1 MTTDTKI
8 LESKSERVRVRAT
21 KREWQQILIQV
32 CYYILLYLC
41 SIPLDEPVMCSCGVE
56 LEIPTDVV
64 IKFTATS
71 IFISQSGNVTNN
83 NIQMILR
90 QLIFFQHSPSRPESS
105 YMAEVSV
112 NGSDGFLTSEIA
124 TTTVM
129 VEFQNFLPTVYVD
142 GQVRIIFM
150 NSN

>member
-1 MTTDTKI
+1 MTMNTRI
-8 LESKSERVRVRAT
+8 LESKSERVRVKAS
-21 KREWQQILIQV
+21 KREWEQILIQV
-32 CYYILLYLC
+32 CYYIFVYLC
-41 SIPLDEPVMCSCGVE
+41 SIPLDEPIMCSCGVE

-71 IFISQSGNVTNN
+71 ISILQSGNVTNN

-90 QLIFFQHSPSRPESS
+90 QLIFFQHSPSRPDSS

-112 NGSDGFLTSEIA
+112 NGSDGILTSKIA
-124 TTTVM
+124 ATTVM

-142 GQVRIIFM
+142 GQVR
-150 NSN
+150 NDLYE

>member
-1 MTTDTKI
+1 MNTRI
-8 LESKSERVRVRAT
+8 LESKSERVRVKAS
-21 KREWQQILIQV
+21 KREWEQILIQV
-32 CYYILLYLC
+32 CYYIFVYLC
-41 SIPLDEPVMCSCGVE
+41 SIPLDKPIMCSCGVE

-71 IFISQSGNVTNN
+71 ISILQSGNVTNN

-90 QLIFFQHSPSRPESS
+90 QLIFFQHSPSRPDSS

-112 NGSDGFLTSEIA
+112 NGSDGILTSEIA
-124 TTTVM
+124 ATTVM

-142 GQVRIIFM
+142 GQVR
-150 NSN
+150 NNLYE